1 MSVISFRLPDEEE
14 DKLRARGIN
23 PASLAKEL
31 VLREVRDHDVERTLE
46 VLSRHSKPPRRPVV
60 ETVRAA
66 RERR

>member
-14 DKLRARGIN
+14 DKLRARGVN

-46 VLSRHSKPPRRPVV
+46 VLAHHSKAPSRPVV
-60 ETVRAA
+60 ETVREA